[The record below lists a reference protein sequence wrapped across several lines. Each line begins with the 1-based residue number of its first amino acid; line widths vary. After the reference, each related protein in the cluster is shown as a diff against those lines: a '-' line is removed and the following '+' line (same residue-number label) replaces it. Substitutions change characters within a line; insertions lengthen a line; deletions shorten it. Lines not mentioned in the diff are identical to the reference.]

1 MKHISNYNS
10 KIWLNMKI
18 FTSSSQ
24 KIGQIGE
31 NVASK
36 YLVKH
41 GFSIVDRNYTR
52 KWGEIDIIAKK
63 NNKIHFVEVKSKTVE
78 PTYFINKKWDEE
90 EVKGIR
96 PEENV
101 HYWKIKKLRRIIET
115 YLISQRVGSISWQ
128 FDIAIIYLNIE
139 KKLAKVKVME
149 NIIL

>member
-1 MKHISNYNS
+1 MK
-10 KIWLNMKI
+10 K
-18 FTSSSQ
+18 FTSKSQ

-36 YLVKH
+36 YLIKH
-41 GFSIVDRNYTR
+41 GFSIIDRNYTR

-63 NNKIHFVEVKSKTVE
+63 NNRIHFIEVKSKTVE
-78 PTYFINKKWDEE
+78 PTYFVNKKEKTGEDD
-90 EVKGIR
+90 KGMR

-115 YLISQRVGSISWQ
+115 YLISQRVGNIDWQ
-128 FDIAIIYLNIE
+128 FDIAVTYLNIE
-139 KKLAKVKVME
+139 KKLAKVKIME